1 MKKRILWAL
10 FRKKYYGIVTS
21 VSAGLFIII
30 SLVCMCG
37 LCMSHVD
44 VPDKAVYAIS
54 CFILGMGGY
63 VSGVTFGKNK
73 RCKGIVSGFICGLWL
88 WGIITIFGIVA
99 VRGLF
104 LGAVLKNFL
113 FLCIPAVIG
122 GIYGV
127 NSKIKNP
134 PY

>member
-1 MKKRILWAL
+1 MKRKLVRAL

-44 VPDKAVYAIS
+44 VPEKAVYAIS
-54 CFILGMGGY
+54 CFTLGMGGY

-73 RCKGIVSGFICGLWL
+73 RRRGIVSGLICGLWL
-88 WGIITIFGIVA
+88 WGIVTLFGIAA
-99 VRGLF
+99 VRGF
-104 LGAVLKNFL
+104 SLGAVLKNL
-113 FLCIPAVIG
+113 VFLCVPAVIG
-122 GIYGV
+122 SIYGV
-127 NSKIKNP
+127 NSKFKNP